1 MAHDFFNNNPSY
13 NFKVVGG
20 IISPVSDGYGK
31 SSLISASHRLEM
43 CRLACENHPFIGV
56 ESWEALNSEWTPTL
70 TAVKY
75 YDEEIKRD
83 SDCSKVKLMLLI
95 GSDLVDGF
103 RDAHIWNEDGLKEL
117 ISSFGLV
124 IIERNPHNEIPI
136 PSEIFESDLLYSL
149 RDNIFFVPQMVTSEL
164 SSSKLRL
171 LIRRG
176 HSIKYLTSDK
186 VIDYIKNNGLYN

>member
-103 RDAHIWNEDGLKEL
+103 RDAL
-117 ISSFGLV
+117 
-124 IIERNPHNEIPI
+124 IERNPHNEIPI

>member
-1 MAHDFFNNNPSY
+1 MDHFHPSHLHICECSVIFLILFLSVANKTNFVEMAHDFFNNNPSY

-56 ESWEALNSEWTPTL
+56 ESFEALNSEWTPTL

-83 SDCSKVKLMLLI
+83 PDCSKVKLMLLI

-103 RDAHIWNEDGLKEL
+103 RDAHIWNEDELKEL
-117 ISSFGLV
+117 ISSFG
-124 IIERNPHNEIPI
+124 
-136 PSEIFESDLLYSL
+136 
-149 RDNIFFVPQMVTSEL
+149 
-164 SSSKLRL
+164 
-171 LIRRG
+171 
-176 HSIKYLTSDK
+176 
-186 VIDYIKNNGLYN
+186 